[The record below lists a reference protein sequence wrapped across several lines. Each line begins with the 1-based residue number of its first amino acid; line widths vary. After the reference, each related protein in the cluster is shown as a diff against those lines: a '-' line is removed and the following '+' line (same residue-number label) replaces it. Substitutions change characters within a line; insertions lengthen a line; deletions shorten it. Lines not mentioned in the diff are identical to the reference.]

1 MVFTANNIRQAQ
13 KLLEE
18 YPIEMLLCDIDMP
31 QGNGLELLEW
41 IRYKKL
47 DIECTFLSSY
57 ANFAYAQM
65 ALKLSSREYLLKPI
79 SNVDL
84 ETALRRVVG
93 IVQEKHQKQKKQEKK
108 GENEKQFWEDL
119 LVQCLQEEYW
129 IERAKKSGYC
139 TPDETFRLILLRVLE
154 IPDKE
159 HYKKEISLYNFVI
172 TNVLTEYVETTEM
185 KLETV
190 VHVSDLEWAVVL
202 RNHGSAMGTQ
212 EELAELRTC
221 LAGAFPARFCMYMG
235 KPAVLDEI
243 SKSRDQL
250 EEMEKYVVPDET
262 GILYETRW
270 SFVERDYQEVPWKTY
285 LAEME
290 RSDSLA
296 AVREKLQEYLKKREK
311 SGGLRK
317 DFTSR
322 FFEEMIQN
330 IYVYLKESNIVFGQI
345 FDSEEYETKRRE
357 AVLSVVGAHAFID
370 YLFDVLEGQKKNES
384 RSDNVVEQLKDYIEQ
399 NLNEDLSRS
408 VLAGKVFLSED
419 YVSKIFMKTTGMSL
433 LNYIAERRIER
444 AKEYLRGSSLPISKI
459 AMEVGYGNFSYFS
472 KTFRE
477 LVGCTP
483 NEYRSRQK

>member
-1 MVFTANNIRQAQ
+1 MGLSILIVDDDKLLVEKLEETVNWSGIGIDMVFTANNIRQAQ

-84 ETALRRVVG
+84 ETALRRIVG

-212 EELAELRTC
+212 EELAEQLFVTRQTVSNYENGRTRPDVDQILR
-221 LAGAFPARFCMYMG
+221 LAEIFDTDAN
-235 KPAVLDEI
+235 AVLYGPPVPEGRKTALIQAAAGCALTAAIYLLYRFFLPTAQDI
-243 SKSRDQL
+243 QSFHYDPRWTAAL
-250 EEMEKYVVPDET
+250 MYVVRPVFLLLL
-262 GILYETRW
+262 GW
-270 SFVERDYQEVPWKTY
+270 SLVQV
-285 LAEME
+285 L
-290 RSDSLA
+290 SLA
-296 AVREKLQEYLKKREK
+296 AAVKLPEKPWVRCRRRTLLVIVLCGIL
-311 SGGLRK
+311 SSL
-317 DFTSR
+317 FVCIA
-322 FFEEMIQN
+322 FFVDVGN
-330 IYVYLKESNIVFGQI
+330 VY
-345 FDSEEYETKRRE
+345 
-357 AVLSVVGAHAFID
+357 
-370 YLFDVLEGQKKNES
+370 
-384 RSDNVVEQLKDYIEQ
+384 
-399 NLNEDLSRS
+399 S
-408 VLAGKVFLSED
+408 VLRPFL
-419 YVSKIFMKTTGMSL
+419 YRIIKWNQKPIFHSL
-433 LNYIAERRIER
+433 LGALLCLLGFPPKRKAPVE
-444 AKEYLRGSSLPISKI
+444 KQIS
-459 AMEVGYGNFSYFS
+459 
-472 KTFRE
+472 
-477 LVGCTP
+477 
-483 NEYRSRQK
+483 Q

>member
-1 MVFTANNIRQAQ
+1 MGISILIVDDDKLLVEKLEETVNWSGIGIDMVFTANNIRQAQ

-285 LAEME
+285 LTEME

-330 IYVYLKESNIVFGQI
+330 IYVYYK
-345 FDSEEYETKRRE
+345 
-357 AVLSVVGAHAFID
+357 
-370 YLFDVLEGQKKNES
+370 
-384 RSDNVVEQLKDYIEQ
+384 
-399 NLNEDLSRS
+399 
-408 VLAGKVFLSED
+408 
-419 YVSKIFMKTTGMSL
+419 
-433 LNYIAERRIER
+433 
-444 AKEYLRGSSLPISKI
+444 
-459 AMEVGYGNFSYFS
+459 
-472 KTFRE
+472 
-477 LVGCTP
+477 
-483 NEYRSRQK
+483 

>member
-1 MVFTANNIRQAQ
+1 MGISILIVDDDKLLVEKLEETVNWSGIGIDMVFTANNIRQAQ

-154 IPDKE
+154 FPDKE

-190 VHVSDLEWAVVL
+190 VHVSDLE
-202 RNHGSAMGTQ
+202 
-212 EELAELRTC
+212 
-221 LAGAFPARFCMYMG
+221 
-235 KPAVLDEI
+235 
-243 SKSRDQL
+243 
-250 EEMEKYVVPDET
+250 
-262 GILYETRW
+262 
-270 SFVERDYQEVPWKTY
+270 
-285 LAEME
+285 
-290 RSDSLA
+290 
-296 AVREKLQEYLKKREK
+296 
-311 SGGLRK
+311 
-317 DFTSR
+317 
-322 FFEEMIQN
+322 
-330 IYVYLKESNIVFGQI
+330 
-345 FDSEEYETKRRE
+345 
-357 AVLSVVGAHAFID
+357 
-370 YLFDVLEGQKKNES
+370 
-384 RSDNVVEQLKDYIEQ
+384 
-399 NLNEDLSRS
+399 
-408 VLAGKVFLSED
+408 
-419 YVSKIFMKTTGMSL
+419 
-433 LNYIAERRIER
+433 
-444 AKEYLRGSSLPISKI
+444 
-459 AMEVGYGNFSYFS
+459 
-472 KTFRE
+472 
-477 LVGCTP
+477 
-483 NEYRSRQK
+483 